1 MNTGA
6 RRTSRVNLVQNEWEL
21 RFPHELFTSHRPS
34 IPSII
39 SAILTR
45 RSVRVGFIESV
56 QHALA
61 KSSYPLRLQ
70 EVGFIECCHIEII
83 VSAPD
88 GSQ

>member
-45 RSVRVGFIESV
+45 RSVGFIESV

-61 KSSYPLRLQ
+61 KCSYPLQLR
-70 EVGFIECCHIEII
+70 EVSFIECCHIEII

-88 GSQ
+88 VSQ